1 MSGLDGLCLIG
12 LDSSDLRRGS
22 VGSRGRAL
30 RRSVPVVV
38 MFSVFRSPVSRGRVS
53 RRVFRSLSLLRL
65 RINRSITHSHS
76 HSALRDTARVAAATP
91 YNVDRLQGEVEKKN
105 EYLFRVIPMYMYM
118 YLRIRY
124 VKHSSISRALSWAL
138 LRTCGIFQRLPQ
150 LSQEISRRSTE
161 FCQ

>member
-53 RRVFRSLSLLRL
+53 RRVFRSLSSSSPLQST
-65 RINRSITHSHS
+65 NRSITHSHS

-91 YNVDRLQGEVEKKN
+91 YNVDRLQRQTCPTWNAAFKIEHRWHIKTG
-105 EYLFRVIPMYMYM
+105 PSMD
-118 YLRIRY
+118 
-124 VKHSSISRALSWAL
+124 SLS
-138 LRTCGIFQRLPQ
+138 T
-150 LSQEISRRSTE
+150 
-161 FCQ
+161 